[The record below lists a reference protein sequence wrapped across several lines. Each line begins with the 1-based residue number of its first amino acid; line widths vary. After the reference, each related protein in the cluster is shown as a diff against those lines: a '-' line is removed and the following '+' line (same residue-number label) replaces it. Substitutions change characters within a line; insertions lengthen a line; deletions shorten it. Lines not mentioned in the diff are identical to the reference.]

1 MPKRGRG
8 GSERGRIAMLHALA
22 HIEFSAIDLAFDL
35 AGRFGAGFPSGFVD
49 DWFGVGADEAMHF
62 ALLDRRLRSLGSAYG
77 ELPAHDGLWAAA
89 AATAGDP
96 LARLAVV
103 PMVLEARGLDV
114 TPAAV
119 ARFEAAGDTRSAAI
133 LGRIYRD
140 EIRHVGAGSKWF
152 RRGCESRR
160 IEPVATWKRLV
171 GAHFGGA
178 LKPPFNDSAR
188 DEAARETRPEAAGEV
203 EGEIDRREFDMG
215 ERVEHRDPA
224 PFGAAASPLG
234 HLRRRQKRRPFGPGG
249 RVRHRDVELGL
260 ELAPAPGPGGGAGRS
275 DLGSRLGGE
284 EDGAGGP
291 GDGGG
296 RRGRHIHIRSG

>member
-1 MPKRGRG
+1 MLCQLPTVAAAARNVLLAADPPAKVRAARAAARAWRRGELEHSFDVAMPDSPARPARPELLPPSQMPKRGRG

-35 AGRFGAGFPSGFVD
+35 VGRFGAGFPRAFVD
-49 DWFGVGADEAMHF
+49 DWFSVGADEAIHF
-62 ALLDRRLRSLGSAYG
+62 ALLDRRLKTLGSAYG
-77 ELPAHDGLWAAA
+77 DLPAHDGLWEAA

-160 IEPVATWKRLV
+160 IAPVPTWKRLV
-171 GAHFGGA
+171 RDHFKGTI
-178 LKPPFNDSAR
+178 KPPFNDSAR
-188 DEAARETRPEAAGEV
+188 DEAGLSRDYYSALAVAG
-203 EGEIDRREFDMG
+203 
-215 ERVEHRDPA
+215 
-224 PFGAAASPLG
+224 
-234 HLRRRQKRRPFGPGG
+234 
-249 RVRHRDVELGL
+249 DV
-260 ELAPAPGPGGGAGRS
+260 
-275 DLGSRLGGE
+275 
-284 EDGAGGP
+284 
-291 GDGGG
+291 
-296 RRGRHIHIRSG
+296 